1 MGISL
6 RKYTECSAKN
16 KRSYQLRTGQMKLP
30 VRKIEPVQY
39 VDSKFK
45 CEKKLPSYPIVGV
58 IYNHRGKIVE
68 CIETKYLECDLCL
81 LKNDPLGCNFVR
93 CNIISRADN
102 KNIKII
108 PYNA

>member
-39 VDSKFK
+39 VDSKENIIELPRFPILGKVYKFRDGLVK
-45 CEKKLPSYPIVGV
+45 CEVNKSNCGNQKCVLF
-58 IYNHRGKIVE
+58 NEE
-68 CIETKYLECDLCL
+68 CRNYVSCTTYSRSDKT
-81 LKNDPLGCNFVR
+81 
-93 CNIISRADN
+93 NIFLA
-102 KNIKII
+102 